1 MGWGGLIHS
10 FGRHFITL
18 LIATIAGSFLQALIS
33 GLIGIYIPF
42 STINSLLDYMS
53 LSLGITP
60 ESLLIMDDAT
70 LANAGYVSL
79 VFIGTI
85 FVMSALLAWSDNKSK
100 PKM

>member
-1 MGWGGLIHS
+1 MGWGDNIRS

-18 LIATIAGSFLQALIS
+18 LIATIAGSFIQAIIS

-42 STINSLLDYMS
+42 STINSLLDYIS

-85 FVMSALLAWSDNKSK
+85 FLMSALLAWSENKTK
-100 PKM
+100 QKM

>member
-1 MGWGGLIHS
+1 MGWGGLIRS

-18 LIATIAGSFLQALIS
+18 LIATIVGSFLQALIS
-33 GLIGIYIPF
+33 GFIGIYTPF

-85 FVMSALLAWSDNKSK
+85 FVMSALLAWSDNKPK